1 MSSRVRNLIILL
13 SLLAVTVVGLVLAFV
28 LLDEPVEE
36 DSPIVNR
43 PQISQNN
50 DPVVITDK
58 TYVIGEDGKSS
69 ENKVTKFIVANQYGE
84 FAVVPRDDG
93 TLCAESY
100 FGLPRD
106 SAMIDAM
113 CEPLLCMEAVTTVD
127 AEEEDSAYGFDSPT
141 LTLTAVYSDKTIETF
156 VFGSVAVGTEGY
168 YCRRES
174 DTEGNLYIVEKAL
187 VEQYLVEE
195 KDLIGKTLIAPP
207 SPDADDKEGK
217 AQLLTMEL
225 SGSFRKEP
233 IRMITDVDGIYGE
246 LTTVSTYVIEKPFLR
261 SIDSDEFYLEA
272 SAMLSLKAA
281 GVACPYPTEED
292 LARYGLDKDPYSIAN
307 LTFAVVRGEST
318 DDDTV
323 KMNYYNERKHVIVL
337 GDKDEKGN
345 YYALVNYE
353 MEDGT
358 TGVYN
363 AVYLLSPDS
372 VPWAE
377 MTFFDLTDKK
387 LFLKHIRNVDNLTVT
402 LDGTSYAFDLTHHE
416 NATNN
421 DDKITVTHNGEKFGT
436 YDFRILYELMIKIHR
451 SAEKDADFEKSG
463 EPKYVVALSFNDGTE
478 AYTFSFYEM
487 SSSRYLLVTQDGE
500 EVAVSISDTD
510 EFIKQ
515 VKRYIVGEDVRTPY

>member
-13 SLLAVTVVGLVLAFV
+13 SVLAVTVVGLVLVFT
-28 LLDEPVEE
+28 LLDEPAEE
-36 DSPIVNR
+36 ENPNVSR

-69 ENKVTKFIVANQYGE
+69 ENKVTRFTVTNERGE
-84 FAVVPRDDG
+84 FTVSPREDG
-93 TLCAESY
+93 ALAAESY

-106 SAMIDAM
+106 NTMIDAM
-113 CEPLLCMEAVTTVD
+113 CAPLLCMEAITAVE
-127 AEEEDSAYGFDSPT
+127 AAEEDSAYGFDTPT
-141 LTLTAVYSDKTIETF
+141 LTLTASYSDESTETF
-156 VFGSVAVGTEGY
+156 LFGSVAVGTEGY

-174 DTEGNLYIVEKAL
+174 DPEGTLYIVSKAL

-195 KDLIGKTLIAPP
+195 KDLIGKSLIAAP
-207 SPDADDKEGK
+207 SPAADDKEGR

-225 SGSFRKEP
+225 AGSFRDQP
-233 IRMITDVDGIYGE
+233 IRMITDVDGLYGE

-261 SIDSDEFYLEA
+261 SIDSDNFYLEA

-292 LARYGLDKDPYSIAN
+292 LVRYGLDEDPYSIAN
-307 LTFAVVRGEST
+307 LTFAVVRGVAT

-323 KMNYYNERKHVIVL
+323 KMEYYNERKHVIVL
-337 GDKDEKGN
+337 GDKDENGN

-353 MEDGT
+353 LEDGT
-358 TGVYN
+358 KGVYN
-363 AVYLLSPDS
+363 TVYLLSPDS

-387 LFLKHIRNVDNLTVT
+387 LFLKHIRNVENMTVT
-402 LDGTSYAFDLTHHE
+402 LDGTSYAFDLAHHE

-421 DDKITVTHNGEKFGT
+421 DDKITVTHKGEKMPT

-451 SAEKDADFEKSG
+451 SAEKDKGFEKSG
-463 EPKYVVALSFNDGTE
+463 DPKYVVALTFNDGT
-478 AYTFSFYEM
+478 APYTFSFYEM

-500 EVAVSISDTD
+500 EVAVSISDTN

-515 VKRYIVGEDVRTPY
+515 VKRYVVGEDVQTPY

>member
-13 SLLAVTVVGLVLAFV
+13 SVLAVTVVGLVLVFV
-28 LLDEPVEE
+28 LLDEPVAQ
-36 DSPIVNR
+36 DDPLVNR

-58 TYVIGEDGKSS
+58 TFVIGEDGKSA
-69 ENKVTKFIVANQYGE
+69 ENKVTE
-84 FAVVPRDDG
+84 FAVTNQHGEFTVALRDDG
-93 TLCAESY
+93 VLCAKSY

-106 SAMIDAM
+106 GAMIEAM
-113 CEPLLCMEAVTTVD
+113 CSNLLCMEAITTVD
-127 AEEEDSAYGFDSPT
+127 AAEEDSAYGFDAPT
-141 LTLTAVYSDKTIETF
+141 LKLTAVYSDQSVETF

-174 DTEGNLYIVEKAL
+174 DAEGTLYIVSKAL

-195 KDLIGKTLIAPP
+195 KDLIGKSLIAAP

-225 SGSFRKEP
+225 SGAFREKP

-281 GVACPYPTEED
+281 GIACPYPTEED
-292 LARYGLDKDPYSIAN
+292 LSRFGLDKDPYSVAN
-307 LTFAVVRGEST
+307 LTFAVVRGEAT

-323 KMNYYNERKHVIVL
+323 KMSYYNERKHVIAL
-337 GDKDEKGN
+337 GNKDENGN

-353 MEDGT
+353 LEDGT

-387 LFLKHIRNVDNLTVT
+387 LFLKHIRNVENMTVT
-402 LDGTSYAFDLTHHE
+402 LDGTSYAFDLAHHE
-416 NATNN
+416 NATDN
-421 DDKITVTHNGEKFGT
+421 DDKITVTHKGEKLPT

-451 SAEKDADFEKSG
+451 SAEKDKGFEKSG
-463 EPKYVVALSFNDGTE
+463 EPKYAIELTFNDGTE
-478 AYTFSFYEM
+478 PYRFSFYEM

-515 VKRYIVGEDVRTPY
+515 VKRYIVGEDVQTPY